1 MSFSCTA
8 LMGGGGGGC
17 GADEQEDV
25 EEADDEAAVLK
36 GVELLL
42 ISFSPAGRH
51 RGKVKMVSAAPLMFL
66 QQPVASGRLA
76 VSHAGHIDLWW
87 VAVYSLVLES
97 SNIFVVFSE
106 HKKKST
112 FKLVSRFP
120 PNQQRK
126 PQRSP
131 STVV

>member
-66 QQPVASGRLA
+66 Q
-76 VSHAGHIDLWW
+76 
-87 VAVYSLVLES
+87 
-97 SNIFVVFSE
+97 
-106 HKKKST
+106 
-112 FKLVSRFP
+112 
-120 PNQQRK
+120 
-126 PQRSP
+126 
-131 STVV
+131 